1 MMLHQLVFKLQGF
14 QAVPAKTIGV
24 FAFYI
29 HSFFMIQFRA
39 AALAGGNITHF
50 ALKRL
55 GASRAIFY
63 FMLVCHSNQ
72 SNVKK

>member
-1 MMLHQLVFKLQGF
+1 MLHQLVFKLQGF
-14 QAVPAKTIGV
+14 KAVFAETVCV

-29 HSFFMIQFRA
+29 HPLFMTEFGC
-39 AALAGGNITHF
+39 AALTGRYIAHF
-50 ALKRL
+50 ALKCL

-72 SNVKK
+72 SNVK